1 MNNKEE
7 KLHGIGGMFH
17 TLQVQWINPKTP
29 HAACPM
35 VKGRWPC
42 GKKNWRCRFN
52 PQVTHKNNAAHR
64 PCDSMAELCRRLGA
78 AQKLFSA
85 DGYIIERADFAFD
98 SFIASYDELIPVARA
113 LTGIWK
119 MLAKPNKHGIVNA
132 GITRDGEDTKSMFVK
147 DSDVEIEFYNKPI
160 HDPTDPSK
168 ARLEVR
174 LIRLNNRN
182 PFEPENLCQHIEQIL
197 LCIKAKFQDYVD
209 MQTQALLTKPK
220 GKGKKYFV
228 GRYANMIVTRAQ
240 LVKLLRDYFDVGDPN
255 KEASRLINYFDYC
268 LTLIKKAEFEQY
280 IDVLLWILGAYQ
292 TGQICPVYNG
302 IAMEDDG
309 IEEQL
314 WNRR

>member
-1 MNNKEE
+1 
-7 KLHGIGGMFH
+7 
-17 TLQVQWINPKTP
+17 
-29 HAACPM
+29 
-35 VKGRWPC
+35 
-42 GKKNWRCRFN
+42 
-52 PQVTHKNNAAHR
+52 
-64 PCDSMAELCRRLGA
+64 
-78 AQKLFSA
+78 
-85 DGYIIERADFAFD
+85 
-98 SFIASYDELIPVARA
+98 
-113 LTGIWK
+113 
-119 MLAKPNKHGIVNA
+119 
-132 GITRDGEDTKSMFVK
+132 MFVK

-160 HDPTDPSK
+160 HNPADPSK

-209 MQTQALLTKPK
+209 MQTQKLLDQPK
-220 GKGKKYFV
+220 GKGKKYFI
-228 GRYANMIVTRAQ
+228 GRYADMIVTRAQ
-240 LVKLLRDYFDVGDPN
+240 LVKLLQDYFNAGDPN

-268 LTLIKKAEFEQY
+268 LALIKKAEFEQY

>member
-35 VKGRWPC
+35 VKGRWPS
-42 GKKNWRCRFN
+42 GKKNWKCRLN
-52 PQVTHKNNAAHR
+52 PQVTHKNNAAHQ
-64 PCDSMAELCRRLGA
+64 PCGSVAELCRRLQEV
-78 AQKLFSA
+78 QKAFNA

-98 SFIASYDELIPVARA
+98 SFITSYDELKPLARA
-113 LTGIWK
+113 LTGTWK

-132 GITRDGEDTKSMFVK
+132 GITKDDENTKSMFVK

-174 LIRLNNRN
+174 LIRLHNQN
-182 PFEPENLCQHIEQIL
+182 PFEPDNLCQHIEQIL
-197 LCIKAKFQDYVD
+197 LYIKAMFQNYVD
-209 MQTQALLTKPK
+209 MQMQKLLGMPK

-228 GRYANMIVTRAQ
+228 GHYANMIVTRAQ
-240 LVKLLRDYFDVGDPN
+240 LVELLRDYFGVGDPN

-268 LTLIKKAEFEQY
+268 LAPIKKAEFEQY
-280 IDVLLWILGAYQ
+280 IDVLLWILAAYQ
-292 TGQICPVYNG
+292 TGQTCPVYHG
-302 IAMEDDG
+302 IEIENDG
-309 IEEQL
+309 IDEYL